1 MHLLER
7 ETHLASLTQYADDAR
22 EGSGRLVLIA
32 GEAGVG
38 KSSLLEQLE
47 DDLPAARWAWG
58 ACDGLF
64 TPRPLAP
71 LLDVVGIAR
80 PRFRQRAVVLGGRSG
95 HRRYFALRWPRQ
107 A

>member
-1 MHLLER
+1 
-7 ETHLASLTQYADDAR
+7 ADDAR
-22 EGSGRLVLIA
+22 EGSGRLVLMA

-47 DDLPAARWAWG
+47 DDLPDARWAWG

-71 LLDVVGIAR
+71 LLDVVDTFGGT
-80 PRFRQRAVVLGGRSG
+80 FERAVRTEAPREQVFSALLDVLTSAPDLVVLVIEDV
-95 HRRYFALRWPRQ
+95 HWADE